1 VLPFYR
7 SSEFVADTGNAVVI
21 NVSFERNCGSDHCLK
36 ALLNSLTADSLV
48 TNSSHTLIT
57 ISVLNSNFTISVILR
72 FVNNPAISG
81 GSIAFDK
88 QSHMMVNFE

>member
-1 VLPFYR
+1 MFHLI
-7 SSEFVADTGNAVVI
+7 GKK
-21 NVSFERNCGSDHCLK
+21 CGSDHCLK

-48 TNSSHTLIT
+48 TKAHIT

-72 FVNNPAISG
+72 FVNNTAISG

-88 QSHMMVNFE
+88 QSHTMVNFE

>member
-1 VLPFYR
+1 MLPFYR

-21 NVSFERNCGSDHCLK
+21 NVSFERKCGSDHCLK

-48 TNSSHTLIT
+48 TKAHIT

-72 FVNNPAISG
+72 FVNNTAISG

-88 QSHMMVNFE
+88 QSHMMVKFE